1 MVLEVIAAW
10 SRRSGLRQWS
20 TACAIASRFACT
32 ALLGVVC
39 WSPMAA
45 GQNKDTG
52 ALTFGILPIGGPSES
67 LVAWR
72 PMLDDM
78 SAALHRP
85 VRSIS
90 VSTYEGLA
98 EAIAEERVDVAFVS
112 GRMALQAVTR
122 DRMDVIAQLT
132 RGDGS
137 HGYYAV
143 LLVLKNS
150 PIRTLDDL
158 YAKPGHWSYARG
170 EALSTSGYLVPETQL
185 FASHKLDSDTFFATV
200 KVDNHE
206 NNALAVANG
215 EVDVA
220 SNNTADLE
228 RFAQHFPDQ
237 YSRLRVLWKST
248 LIPHAVIIVR
258 KDLAPALRA
267 HITTFIT
274 HYAKDGRNA
283 AEELAKL
290 KRIHDISGFAPASN
304 AVLTPFADIDYRLDR
319 RRVLNVRWVSDAAR
333 QARLQKI
340 EAAHNQ
346 ILQMLGGT
354 AATP

>member
-1 MVLEVIAAW
+1 MFLEVITAW
-10 SRRSGLRQWS
+10 GRRRRA
-20 TACAIASRFACT
+20 TAWRSVGTFACT
-32 ALLGVVC
+32 MLLGVA
-39 WSPMAA
+39 SGPLAAA
-45 GQNKDTG
+45 GQTSDTG

-78 SAALHRP
+78 SEALHRP

-137 HGYYAV
+137 RGYYAV
-143 LLVLKNS
+143 LIVLKDS
-150 PIRTLDDL
+150 PIRTLADL
-158 YAKPGHWSYARG
+158 YAQPGHWRYARG
-170 EALSTSGYLVPETQL
+170 ESLSASGYLVPETQL
-185 FASHKLDSDTFFATV
+185 FATHKLDSDTFFATV
-200 KVDNHE
+200 KVDNHQ

-220 SNNTADLE
+220 TNNTADLE
-228 RFAQHFPDQ
+228 RFAQYFPEQ
-237 YSRLRVLWKST
+237 YARLRILWKST

-258 KDLAPALRA
+258 NGLAPALRA
-267 HITTFIT
+267 DITSFIT
-274 HYAKDGRNA
+274 HYARDGHNA
-283 AEELAKL
+283 AAELAKL
-290 KRIHDISGFAPASN
+290 KLIHDISGFAPASN
-304 AVLTPFADIDYRLDR
+304 AVLVPFADIDYHLDR
-319 RRVLNVRWVSDAAR
+319 RRALNVRWVSDAAMR
-333 QARLQKI
+333 ARLQKI
-340 EAAHNQ
+340 ESAHQ
-346 ILQMLGGT
+346 ETLRMLEST